1 MKKLSCIIVDDNP
14 VMTTILRGFA
24 EKSGIVECKQV
35 FNNPQEAYSFL
46 NEESVD
52 IMFLD
57 IEMPQLS
64 GIELLKSLKNP
75 PATILVTANPNF
87 AAEAFELDAVDYIVK
102 PPEFHRFLKALN
114 KAQSFLKGM
123 HGHKPNG
130 QSQEEAAG
138 NQEIFVKIDQKLV
151 KVRLNDIMY
160 IEAMADYVVIHTT
173 TGRQLVVYSSMKN
186 FEAELEKHA
195 PGRFRRIHRSYIID
209 REKVEAIEDN
219 SVVIGKKYIPI
230 GKTYREEF
238 LNQLNKL

>member
-35 FNNPQEAYSFL
+35 FNDPQEAYSFL
-46 NEESVD
+46 HEESVD

-75 PATILVTANPNF
+75 PATILVTANPDF
-87 AAEAFELDAVDYIVK
+87 AVEAFELDAVDYIVK

-114 KAQSFLKGM
+114 KAHAFLKGASN
-123 HGHKPNG
+123 KNR
-130 QSQEEAAG
+130 QASNEEG
-138 NQEIFVKIDQKLV
+138 GEQEIFVKIDQKLV
-151 KVRLNDIMY
+151 KVRLNDILY
-160 IEAMADYVVIHTT
+160 IEAMADYAVIHTT

-186 FEAELEKHA
+186 FETELEKHA

-209 REKVEAIEDN
+209 KEKIEAIEDN
-219 SVVIGKKYIPI
+219 SVIIGKKHIPI
-230 GKTYREEF
+230 GKTYREDF